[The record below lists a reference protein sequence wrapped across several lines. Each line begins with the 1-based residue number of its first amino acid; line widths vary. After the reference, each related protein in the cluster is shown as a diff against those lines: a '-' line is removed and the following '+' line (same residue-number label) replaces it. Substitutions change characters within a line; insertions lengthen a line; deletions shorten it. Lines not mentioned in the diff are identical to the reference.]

1 MSADLERIK
10 TRIPIAELIAKSG
23 LTVTGRGH
31 TLTTVEHD
39 SLKIFVNNNSWT
51 WYSRDGRKGKA
62 LGGSTIDWIM
72 HVERCDKNEAI
83 RKLEE
88 MLDGGVI
95 EASQVPVVRQVDENL
110 WRSKEF
116 QTKMRNVMVRG
127 MEFLQSDV
135 KGEAA
140 REYLL
145 SRGIQSDTWT
155 GWELGAGLVWN
166 GKAQQKMLGVF
177 IPYRNRLYSC
187 IRVRFVGVDK
197 EGQRFTNYAVKVGD
211 DFYGGVKLLCGL
223 HLVRAE
229 KGHDT
234 LLVSEGELNA
244 ISYSQQS
251 YGRYPVDVISYG
263 DQKNVTRPEVASIL
277 AKVASRY
284 AHVIVCADEP
294 QVALSAIELLPA
306 AVKTLA
312 VQSPV
317 VDGVKLDANA
327 LLQAGQLDSVLFDLL
342 RKVRA

>member
-10 TRIPIAELIAKSG
+10 TQIPIAELIAKSG
-23 LTVTGRGH
+23 LTVTGHGH

-51 WYSRDGRKGKA
+51 WYSQDGRNGRA

-72 HVERCDKNEAI
+72 HVDGCDKNEAI

-95 EASQVPVVRQVDENL
+95 VASQVPVARQVNENL
-110 WRSKEF
+110 WRSEEF
-116 QTKMRNVMVRG
+116 QSKMGNVMARG
-127 MEFLQSDV
+127 MEFLQSDT
-135 KGEAA
+135 KGQPA

-145 SRGIQSDTWT
+145 SRGIQADTWV

-187 IRVRFVGVDK
+187 IRVRFVGVGKD
-197 EGQRFTNYAVKVGD
+197 GQRFANYAVKMGEE
-211 DFYGGVKLLCGL
+211 FYGGVKLLCGL
-223 HLVRAE
+223 HLVNEA

-234 LLVSEGELNA
+234 LLVCEGELNA

-251 YGRYPVDVISYG
+251 YGRYPIDVISYG
-263 DQKNVTRPEVASIL
+263 DQKNATRSEVASIL

-284 AHVIVCADEP
+284 GHVIVCADEP
-294 QVALSAIELLPA
+294 QVALAAIDMLPTSI
-306 AVKTLA
+306 KTLA
-312 VQSPV
+312 VRAPT

>member
-51 WYSRDGRKGKA
+51 WYSQDGRKGKA

-72 HVERCDKNEAI
+72 HVERCDKKEAI

-88 MLDGGVI
+88 ILEGGVI
-95 EASQVPVVRQVDENL
+95 VASQVPVAQQVDENL

-116 QTKMRNVMVRG
+116 QTKMRNVMARG
-127 MEFLQSDV
+127 MEFLQGDA
-135 KGEAA
+135 KGEPA

-145 SRGIQSDTWT
+145 SRGIQADAWV
-155 GWELGAGLVWN
+155 GWELGAGMVWN
-166 GKAQQKMLGVF
+166 GKAKQKMLGIL

-197 EGQRFTNYAVKVGD
+197 DGQRFANYAVKMGD
-211 DFYGGVKLLCGL
+211 EFYGGVKLLCGL

-229 KGHDT
+229 NGHDT

-284 AHVIVCADEP
+284 QHVIVCADEP
-294 QVALSAIELLPA
+294 EVALAAIDMLPT

-312 VQSPV
+312 VRSPV

-342 RKVRA
+342 RKVRS